1 MKRSLAIAEI
11 SRKLARLLCIA
22 CLLSMHAFA
31 QAGGGTAG
39 AASAQSTGS
48 AAAAKSN
55 PAPNANPSG
64 TPAAI
69 TNAANKTAAQ
79 VAGTKAFN
87 DAIAAGKGAS
97 AAKDA
102 AFDAALA
109 SGRNSGVEEVTAELN
124 AYSTADAAADTY
136 AAGLLTA
143 AQVAGTKAFNDAIAA
158 GKGAS
163 AAKDAAF
170 DAALASGRNSGVE
183 EVTAELNAYSTAD
196 AAADD
201 FTAGHK
207 PNRTG
212 TNQASTPSSTNAGS
226 TGAQSTSTTG
236 ATNSNPAASLTPEQA
251 ADNAYLD
258 DHAGQTGFRADLHAH
273 NAAFTAAKEKGATDA
288 QANID
293 ANNAQTLWNTNHPP
307 SANDEAAVAADN
319 AYLDDHAGQTGFR
332 ADLHAHNAAFTAA
345 KEKGATDAQANID
358 ANNAQTL
365 WNTNHPPSANDEAA
379 VAADNAYLDD
389 HAGQTGFRADLH
401 AHNAAFT
408 AAKEKGATDAQAN
421 IDANNAQTLW
431 NTNHPP
437 SANDEAAVA
446 ADNAYLDDH
455 AGQTGFRADLHA
467 HNAAFTAAKEK
478 GATDAQANID
488 ANNAQTLW
496 NTNHPPSANDEAAV
510 AADNAYLDDHAGQT
524 GFRADLH
531 AHNAA
536 FTAAKEKGATDAQA
550 NIDANNAQTLW
561 NTNHPPSANDE
572 AAVAADNAYLDDHAG
587 QTGFRADLHAHNAAF
602 TAAKEKGAT
611 DAQANIDA
619 NNAQTLWN
627 TNHPSSANAN
637 KTLTQISNDAGLSNT
652 TGVTSNPTVVVYGAT
667 VNVPPGTSWQVTK
680 NADGTGTVTFTTDT
694 GNNRPGTTVVTRDPT
709 SGDVSV
715 TVTKNGLLDQNASFT
730 QSANGTVTTMANEG
744 NANSET
750 VPAPQAAQA
759 AGVPNGQQQGSANPD
774 VAAAISAGAH
784 AVSTAATN
792 AGASP
797 AEASALADRFT
808 SSATDG
814 IQAADANGGATLGNW
829 TGGPGTFAGE
839 VTDDVLFAW
848 ALKPRPQGAGFTLDP
863 KKKAEEDARSN
874 AVVDAVKDAAYTAGQ
889 KIEAVYIQQHSALPS
904 AGQSGQA
911 QQAPAQQ
918 PSPAAQQG
926 KTAVPNAS
934 GGTPASITAKQAT
947 GTGTNQRS
955 TPSGSS
961 SAEPDVRSS
970 NVTPSTTT
978 TATVSS
984 TVPAA
989 DSHCPVGQSCT
1000 PECQIGENCTSPTVG
1015 CQTGQG
1021 CGSNSC
1027 VTDQTCTPAPC
1038 QSGQNCSEGPLPL
1051 TAAAKPA
1058 AALPDKNYFQG
1069 LASSGVGK
1077 VTVGVPKGYELWHN
1091 ADGSFDL
1098 IPPQGQSYHITFVN
1112 GQPVYSPVF
1121 YSIGGPAISTSPS
1134 GTGVGS
1140 AGDERQQTQ
1149 SSPTHA
1155 GLGNVTPVLPS
1166 VNSLT
1171 VTAPRTTLQIA
1182 IDAYNAARAKNPLRT
1197 PVAVLEARNA
1207 AFNAIYYVD
1216 PNGDA
1221 ARAAVANAAADN
1233 AVTAAGENDLI
1244 SGYDDPGQGF
1254 GALASKPPQPV
1265 KATNE
1270 APTEAGPATTNAN
1283 SSTENNGGKPSGA
1296 PPTTLTA
1303 GANPAAALPDKNYFQ
1318 GLASSGVG
1326 KVTVGVPKGY
1336 ELWHNAD
1343 GSFDLIPPQGQSYHI
1358 TFVNGQPVYNPVFYS
1373 IGSEP
1378 FSSLGGSPGFSPTT
1392 GTFNLTGLNTYPQGS
1407 PILKVAI
1414 TIKGQ
1419 NVAVDAITIQ
1429 IAQVAPS
1436 APNAPAQLP
1445 STTGPRSAFV
1455 LPRMDSSG
1463 PALGSDGSLQLASF
1477 HTNDPLEASL
1487 SGALAHVVPRSR
1499 PDVRS
1504 NLQAAS
1510 QAPSFNLVANGKSS
1524 GEAFEFQVFDPR
1536 GKLKEVRVPDGLILE
1551 PIERGAAKPVSAGPG
1566 QKTSSHK
1573 LSAFCVNFEKEP
1585 PEPDQLFRVASPEI
1599 QEQYKPVRA
1608 VIRAGRELSEAGK
1621 FHPDSDPKAYADSI
1635 RQYALWTSWKAGIS
1649 RNSPTTSSSEQRRT
1663 RKHCT

>member
-69 TNAANKTAAQ
+69 TNAANKTA
-79 VAGTKAFN
+79 V
-87 DAIAAGKGAS
+87 
-97 AAKDA
+97 
-102 AFDAALA
+102 
-109 SGRNSGVEEVTAELN
+109 
-124 AYSTADAAADTY
+124 
-136 AAGLLTA
+136 
-143 AQVAGTKAFNDAIAA
+143 QVAGTKAFNDAIAA

-201 FTAGHK
+201 FTVGHK

-251 ADNAYLD
+251 AD
-258 DHAGQTGFRADLHAH
+258 
-273 NAAFTAAKEKGATDA
+273 K
-288 QANID
+288 
-293 ANNAQTLWNTNHPP
+293 
-307 SANDEAAVAADN
+307 
-319 AYLDDHAGQTGFR
+319 
-332 ADLHAHNAAFTAA
+332 
-345 KEKGATDAQANID
+345 
-358 ANNAQTL
+358 
-365 WNTNHPPSANDEAA
+365 
-379 VAADNAYLDD
+379 
-389 HAGQTGFRADLH
+389 
-401 AHNAAFT
+401 
-408 AAKEKGATDAQAN
+408 
-421 IDANNAQTLW
+421 
-431 NTNHPP
+431 
-437 SANDEAAVA
+437 
-446 ADNAYLDDH
+446 
-455 AGQTGFRADLHA
+455 
-467 HNAAFTAAKEK
+467 
-478 GATDAQANID
+478 
-488 ANNAQTLW
+488 
-496 NTNHPPSANDEAAV
+496 
-510 AADNAYLDDHAGQT
+510 AYLDDHAGQT

-709 SGDVSV
+709 SGNVSV

-918 PSPAAQQG
+918 PSTAAQQG
-926 KTAVPNAS
+926 KTAAPNAS

-1098 IPPQGQSYHITFVN
+1098 ITFVN

-1270 APTEAGPATTNAN
+1270 APTAAGPATTNAI

-1343 GSFDLIPPQGQSYHI
+1343 GSFDLRSSTRSDRNHFPPSVG
-1358 TFVNGQPVYNPVFYS
+1358 
-1373 IGSEP
+1373 
-1378 FSSLGGSPGFSPTT
+1378 LPGLVRP
-1392 GTFNLTGLNTYPQGS
+1392 P
-1407 PILKVAI
+1407 
-1414 TIKGQ
+1414 
-1419 NVAVDAITIQ
+1419 
-1429 IAQVAPS
+1429 APS
-1436 APNAPAQLP
+1436 TSRGSIPTHKAAPFLRWQ
-1445 STTGPRSAFV
+1445 
-1455 LPRMDSSG
+1455 
-1463 PALGSDGSLQLASF
+1463 
-1477 HTNDPLEASL
+1477 
-1487 SGALAHVVPRSR
+1487 
-1499 PDVRS
+1499 
-1504 NLQAAS
+1504 S
-1510 QAPSFNLVANGKSS
+1510 Q
-1524 GEAFEFQVFDPR
+1524 
-1536 GKLKEVRVPDGLILE
+1536 
-1551 PIERGAAKPVSAGPG
+1551 
-1566 QKTSSHK
+1566 
-1573 LSAFCVNFEKEP
+1573 
-1585 PEPDQLFRVASPEI
+1585 
-1599 QEQYKPVRA
+1599 
-1608 VIRAGRELSEAGK
+1608 
-1621 FHPDSDPKAYADSI
+1621 
-1635 RQYALWTSWKAGIS
+1635 
-1649 RNSPTTSSSEQRRT
+1649 
-1663 RKHCT
+1663 